1 MSNLSQKKRKEML
14 AYLSELK
21 KMHNDDASIR
31 ALNEIETALTE
42 KKYGLVWEEHS
53 EKVDE
58 MLVDNIPVFTEVKER
73 EITADEEEGYNFLL
87 EGDNLHSLKLLEKT
101 HKGKIDVIYI
111 DPPYNLGG
119 DFVYNDDYV
128 GQDDAY
134 RHSKWLSFMNK
145 RLNIARNLLSKKG
158 AIYISIND
166 YEYANL
172 KLLCDSL
179 FSEANYQSTFIWK
192 SRQRAD
198 SRNTNMLSNDHEYI
212 LVYGRS
218 SDVKFVGQQ
227 KDLSKY
233 TNPDN
238 DPRGAWASID
248 LTGLADATRRPNLHF
263 DIVDPKTGNIYP
275 PNPNRGWSK
284 SRETISKMIEEDR
297 ILFPK
302 SPKGRPR
309 EKKFVKDL
317 LSSQTAFS
325 SILEPGDVGY
335 TTDGTR
341 ALTKIMGSRVFNFP
355 KSIKLIKTLIKQ
367 YPNEN
372 CLVLDFFAGSG
383 TTGQA
388 VIELNKEDGG
398 KRNYI
403 LCTNNENNI
412 CEEVTYRRLKNIQ
425 EDMPHNFKYF
435 KTGFIK
441 KFSDEEDIVSD
452 KLLSNIK
459 EMVELENMCQID
471 GIHHHLVLT
480 DEELMDMNIL
490 DLAPDAKL
498 YMPSYLLLSKEIEDQ
513 LLARKIQVIEIPDYY
528 FLDELMEVGEL

>member
-1 MSNLSQKKRKEML
+1 
-14 AYLSELK
+14 
-21 KMHNDDASIR
+21 
-31 ALNEIETALTE
+31 
-42 KKYGLVWEEHS
+42 
-53 EKVDE
+53 
-58 MLVDNIPVFTEVKER
+58 
-73 EITADEEEGYNFLL
+73 
-87 EGDNLHSLKLLEKT
+87 
-101 HKGKIDVIYI
+101 
-111 DPPYNLGG
+111 
-119 DFVYNDDYV
+119 
-128 GQDDAY
+128 
-134 RHSKWLSFMNK
+134 MNK

-480 DEELMDMNIL
+480 DEELMDINIL

-498 YMPSYLLLSKEIEDQ
+498 YMPSYILLSKEIEDQ